1 MGPDWTLKGKYFMM
15 NSFISKLNVN
25 QLKIFEAVYRLK
37 SMTLAAQELFLTQSG
52 VSQHIKKLEEELN
65 LTFFIRSKTEFF
77 PTPQADELYL
87 ACKKAFTEIEMT
99 LDRLSDVSPKQLEGL
114 IRIGVPTEFGNNI
127 LIPHIAEW
135 AQKNPAVKFD
145 FVYGYASHLSELL
158 VSEKIDLAFID
169 SFKSSRYI
177 NSKIV
182 FQEALSLVASQEY
195 IKNKGISTKS
205 SQKDKFQSLIQL
217 EFIEY
222 EHKESILKMWFHFHF
237 GKRNAPLNIRAWAM
251 NVQGVAALIH
261 AGIGAAILPNH
272 IIEKIIREGT
282 PLHIFKGNKDN
293 LNNEISIAWL
303 KRKPLSRSVNE
314 LKEFL
319 TSINV

>member
-1 MGPDWTLKGKYFMM
+1 MI

-25 QLKIFEAVYRLK
+25 QLKVFEAVYRLK

-52 VSQHIKKLEEELN
+52 ISQHIKKLEDELHFT
-65 LTFFIRSKTEFF
+65 LFIRNKSDFF
-77 PTPQADELYL
+77 STPQADELYL
-87 ACKKAFTEIEMT
+87 VCQKAFTEIEST
-99 LDRLSDVSPKQLEGL
+99 LDRLRDVSPKPLEGL

-127 LIPHIAEW
+127 LIPYIAEW

-158 VSEKIDLAFID
+158 TSEKIDLAFID
-169 SFKSSRYI
+169 SLKSDRHI

-182 FQEALSLVASQEY
+182 FQETLNLVASQNY
-195 IKNKGISTKS
+195 MKNKKIPLKNTKKESLS
-205 SQKDKFQSLIQL
+205 SLFELD
-217 EFIEY
+217 FIEY
-222 EHKESILKMWFHFHF
+222 EHNESIVRMWFHFHF
-237 GKRNAPLNIRAWAM
+237 GKKNLPLNIRVWAM
-251 NVQGVAALIH
+251 NVQGVAAFIR
-261 AGIGAAILPNH
+261 AGMGAAILPSH
-272 IIEKIIREGT
+272 VIEKIIREGT

-303 KRKPLSRSVNE
+303 KRKPLSRAVNE

-319 TSINV
+319 IANKSLV